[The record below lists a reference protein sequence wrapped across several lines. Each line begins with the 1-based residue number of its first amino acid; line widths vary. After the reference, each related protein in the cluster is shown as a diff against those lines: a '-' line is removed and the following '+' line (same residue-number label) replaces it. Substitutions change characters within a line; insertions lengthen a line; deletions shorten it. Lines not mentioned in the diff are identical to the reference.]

1 MTDITEKTEP
11 QPIRPVANWEEV
23 MQVEYDAWLDFM
35 HEFYDVTGHPGEEA
49 VNEVGGKYDIFFVK
63 LRIWGERLAQL
74 RRPQAEILK
83 FDERGFPSHRR
94 PK

>member
-1 MTDITEKTEP
+1 
-11 QPIRPVANWEEV
+11 
-23 MQVEYDAWLDFM
+23 MQVGDDAWMEFLDHF
-35 HEFYDVTGHPGEEA
+35 DRAARTTEA
-49 VNEVGGKYDIFFVK
+49 EVNEPGGRWDETFIK

-94 PK
+94 PV

>member
-1 MTDITEKTEP
+1 MTEITEKTEP
-11 QPIRPVANWEEV
+11 QPIRPVANWEQV
-23 MQVEYDAWLDFM
+23 MQVEYDAWLEFM
-35 HEFYDVTGHPGEEA
+35 DNFYQAARTTEA
-49 VNEVGGKYDIFFVK
+49 EVNEPGGRWDETFIK

-94 PK
+94 PV

>member
-1 MTDITEKTEP
+1 MTEITEKTEP
-11 QPIRPVANWEEV
+11 QPIRPVANWEAV
-23 MQVEYDAWLDFM
+23 MEVEYDAWLLFM
-35 HEFYDVTGHPGEEA
+35 SNFYQATGATEEE
-49 VNEVGGKYDIFFVK
+49 VNQEDGKWDETFIS

-94 PK
+94 PV

>member
-1 MTDITEKTEP
+1 MADITEKTEP
-11 QPIRPVANWEEV
+11 QPIRPVANWEAV
-23 MQVEYDAWLDFM
+23 MEVEYDAWLLFM
-35 HEFYDVTGHPGEEA
+35 SNFYRASGATEEE
-49 VNEVGGKYDIFFVK
+49 VNEEGGKWDETFVS

-94 PK
+94 PV